1 MGVCSKS
8 TRRSIDLIHS
18 KINIQCSNV
27 FAISRQVRSIFIFC
41 EFEWFAASVDLV
53 CGGKIVAHFF
63 AFVWIHLIP
72 IGNVDAVAKYGAVYL
87 FNDDRSAAMRAFNNY
102 IHFYNNDYNFL
113 SSVKWLYHDSG
124 NFMFCSSVGFRYF
137 QFQLVFRWSRT
148 ADRNNRLHCG

>member
-41 EFEWFAASVDLV
+41 EFEWFAASIDLV
-53 CGGKIVAHFF
+53 CGGEIVAHFF
-63 AFVWIHLIP
+63 AFVWVHLISV
-72 IGNVDAVAKYGAVYL
+72 GNMDAVAKYGAVYL

-102 IHFYNNDYNFL
+102 IHHFYMIMTIIFKQLLDHCSTNFTFFYN
-113 SSVKWLYHDSG
+113 V
-124 NFMFCSSVGFRYF
+124 RI
-137 QFQLVFRWSRT
+137 
-148 ADRNNRLHCG
+148 